1 MICLDRSAMKL
12 SFSVLA
18 GLLLQVV
25 PVAGQDFV
33 WARQM
38 GGTGFPQS
46 SGVALDGSGNVYT
59 TGSFRG
65 AADFDPGAG
74 VFNLTFAGGPGSE
87 TPDIFVAKFKDKSS
101 TGHDA
106 GWAGDSGSGALAA
119 RGKTPR
125 FRPREASAWP
135 AARRLNLAPSPG
147 IS

>member
-65 AADFDPGAG
+65 AADFDPGRWG
-74 VFNLTFAGGPGSE
+74 LQ
-87 TPDIFVAKFKDKSS
+87 PDLCR
-101 TGHDA
+101 
-106 GWAGDSGSGALAA
+106 WAGLGNAGHL
-119 RGKTPR
+119 RGEVQGQVQHR
-125 FRPREASAWP
+125 
-135 AARRLNLAPSPG
+135 ARRRVG
-147 IS
+147 R

>member
-46 SGVALDGSGNVYT
+46 SGVALDGSGN
-59 TGSFRG
+59 TGQ
-65 AADFDPGAG
+65 ADFC
-74 VFNLTFAGGPGSE
+74 
-87 TPDIFVAKFKDKSS
+87 FVDEDMKFRSFVVD
-101 TGHDA
+101 
-106 GWAGDSGSGALAA
+106 L
-119 RGKTPR
+119 
-125 FRPREASAWP
+125 
-135 AARRLNLAPSPG
+135 L
-147 IS
+147 

>member
-106 GWAGDSGSGALAA
+106 GWAGDSGSGALGVAISGTRPVQSIVL
-119 RGKTPR
+119 RGSSCAEGLPR
-125 FRPREASAWP
+125 S
-135 AARRLNLAPSPG
+135 NAP
-147 IS
+147 